1 MAISTRKMNRAI
13 QADDPARPGRL
24 DPRVE
29 RLLALVAQ
37 AMRLPQ
43 RQGDGESQT
52 QPEQPH

>member
-29 RLLALVAQ
+29 RLLALIAQ
-37 AMRLPQ
+37 ALRLPQ